1 MEFSMITTAFIQQTL
16 PLLLRGTL
24 VTLQI
29 ALCSSLIGFF
39 LGTLLG
45 LLQSSSNKMAQYLV
59 MLYATLFRGTPM
71 IIQIPFFYYLLP
83 SIGIELSLITT
94 AIIAIGLNSAAYISQ
109 TIRSGIASV
118 GKGQLEA
125 AKVLGFSRLQTIRFI
140 TLPQAIRVVIPA
152 LLNEVITLIKDSSLA
167 STIGVVELF
176 KEGTIVIS
184 RTYNAIPVYC
194 LIALI
199 YLLLTG
205 IVSLV
210 AHYIQA
216 RINHHAHH

>member
-1 MEFSMITTAFIQQTL
+1 MISLPFIQQIL

-29 ALCSSLIGFF
+29 ALCSSFMGFF
-39 LGTLLG
+39 LGTVLG
-45 LLQSSSNKMAQYLV
+45 FLHSSSNRVIRFLV
-59 MLYATLFRGTPM
+59 TVYVTLFRGTPM

-83 SIGIELSLITT
+83 TIGIELSLVTT
-94 AIIAIGLNSAAYISQ
+94 AIIAIGLNSGAYISQ

-118 GKGQLEA
+118 SKGQIEA

-140 TLPQAIRVVIPA
+140 VLPQALQIVIPA
-152 LLNEVITLIKDSSLA
+152 LLNEMITLIKDSSLA

-176 KEGTIVIS
+176 KEGTIIIS

-194 LIALI
+194 MIALI
-199 YLLLTG
+199 YLTLTG
-205 IVSLV
+205 IVSLL
-210 AHYIQA
+210 AQYIQS
-216 RINHHAHH
+216 RINQKDWPTC

>member
-1 MEFSMITTAFIQQTL
+1 MITLAFIQQTI

-24 VTLQI
+24 ITLQI

-39 LGTLLG
+39 LGTVLG
-45 LLQSSSNKMAQYLV
+45 FLQSGSNKFIKFLV
-59 MLYATLFRGTPM
+59 TIYVTLFRGTPM

-83 SIGIELSLITT
+83 TIGIELSLITT
-94 AIIAIGLNSAAYISQ
+94 AIVAIGLNSGAYISQ
-109 TIRSGIASV
+109 TIRSGISSV

-125 AKVLGFSRLQTIRFI
+125 AKVLGFSRWQTIRFI
-140 TLPQAIRVVIPA
+140 IFPQAIRIVIPA
-152 LLNEVITLIKDSSLA
+152 LLNEMITLIKDSSLA

-194 LIALI
+194 MIALI
-199 YLLLTG
+199 YLTLTG
-205 IVSLV
+205 IVSLF
-210 AHYIQA
+210 AHYIQV
-216 RINHHAHH
+216 RINRHVSH